1 MSDVNGNDNMSM
13 SMPMPSPMSPND
25 STYNNQTVMSMEGM
39 AMHTSFFWGKD
50 VVLLFAGWP
59 GDGRLGMYI
68 LALAA
73 VFLLA
78 VGAEI
83 MSVAPVFKS
92 RGVSPA
98 SGALIHAVVYA
109 FRMGFLYLIML
120 SVMSFNLGAF
130 TVAVAGHV
138 VGSFIV
144 KYRSLSAVARA
155 VV

>member
-1 MSDVNGNDNMSM
+1 MSHGNGHSNM
-13 SMPMPSPMSPND
+13 SMPMPTPSPMSPND
-25 STYNNQTVMSMEGM
+25 STYNNQSMMMSM

-59 GDGRLGMYI
+59 GDGGVGMYI

-83 MSVAPVFKS
+83 LSVAPVLKP

-98 SGALIHAVVYA
+98 AGALIHAVVYA

-120 SVMSFNLGAF
+120 SVMSFNLGVFA
-130 TVAVAGHV
+130 VAVAGHV
-138 VGSFIV
+138 VGSFVV
-144 KYRSLSAVARA
+144 KYRALSVGIES
-155 VV
+155 